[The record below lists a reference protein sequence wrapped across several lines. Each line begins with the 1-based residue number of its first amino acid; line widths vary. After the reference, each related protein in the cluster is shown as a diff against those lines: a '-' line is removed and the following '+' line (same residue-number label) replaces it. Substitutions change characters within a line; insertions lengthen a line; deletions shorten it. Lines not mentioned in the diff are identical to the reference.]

1 MKVQFLSMSTVEQC
15 LQNFSTDTYDKGKT
29 FPIAYTIW
37 LTNGQYT
44 KDNIFDL
51 KSMSL
56 FERIYAFFSIYGVR
70 IDQIGK

>member
-1 MKVQFLSMSTVEQC
+1 MANTQI
-15 LQNFSTDTYDKGKT
+15 DK
-29 FPIAYTIW
+29 
-37 LTNGQYT
+37 
-44 KDNIFDL
+44 IFDL

>member
-29 FPIAYTIW
+29 FPIAYTIG

-44 KDNIFDL
+44 N
-51 KSMSL
+51 
-56 FERIYAFFSIYGVR
+56 R
-70 IDQIGK
+70 